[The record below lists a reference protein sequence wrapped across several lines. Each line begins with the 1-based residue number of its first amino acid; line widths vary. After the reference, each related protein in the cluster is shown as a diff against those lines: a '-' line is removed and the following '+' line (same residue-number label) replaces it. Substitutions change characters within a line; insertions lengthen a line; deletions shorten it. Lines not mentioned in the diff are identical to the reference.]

1 MYYILLVYYIVLSYE
16 KMRRALSLCLLAVF
30 PFALHAQISTIAESP
45 SFEEPSG
52 GLARILQL
60 KNGNTLYVHFPSR
73 GVNIQLYDSSH
84 QRVDTI
90 AGESTFAHI
99 RNGNLDAV
107 FESQGNATVLYS
119 VKESKHPLLVR
130 LTIDAGT
137 GQLLREDTVANLD
150 KVNRRKKK
158 ISSSDF
164 LVIKDPYSEN
174 YAVSMYANMEEADAG
189 YEIVHYAADHHEIS
203 RARFT
208 GPDNETRFQ
217 YWDMVVIGDKQLCIL
232 GMAQNAAN
240 EVASSEMKLATLEK
254 GHIFF
259 RFSSLSF
266 PKGVAVQGGF
276 VKYNPYTDQLILLEA
291 HQKEDKKMTT
301 WLTTVQLSTMEAAAA
316 KEIFPDKANLKSLEV
331 FGPKAP
337 YEGVPQNV
345 FIKKDGGYSVVFEEL
360 DNFVR
365 LVNSV
370 PVVIS
375 TILSNVAVIDMDA
388 EGKEINTWMVPKRQL
403 NPGLIMKA
411 FYQKNR
417 ENATDKIDLS
427 DQYKFF
433 SYVPGAKHDYILMND
448 LEENKEKLEKGKL
461 TVMRDAREGNGFYYA
476 LEGKEIIPARNVVFP
491 VDVEKKQR
499 HIALFSMADYD
510 IDRNTLVT
518 LKRSQESRRDVKLVW
533 LNVH

>member
-1 MYYILLVYYIVLSYE
+1 V
-16 KMRRALSLCLLAVF
+16 A
-30 PFALHAQISTIAESP
+30 AE
-45 SFEEPSG
+45 
-52 GLARILQL
+52 
-60 KNGNTLYVHFPSR
+60 
-73 GVNIQLYDSSH
+73 
-84 QRVDTI
+84 
-90 AGESTFAHI
+90 
-99 RNGNLDAV
+99 
-107 FESQGNATVLYS
+107 
-119 VKESKHPLLVR
+119 
-130 LTIDAGT
+130 
-137 GQLLREDTVANLD
+137 
-150 KVNRRKKK
+150 
-158 ISSSDF
+158 
-164 LVIKDPYSEN
+164 
-174 YAVSMYANMEEADAG
+174 
-189 YEIVHYAADHHEIS
+189 
-203 RARFT
+203 
-208 GPDNETRFQ
+208 
-217 YWDMVVIGDKQLCIL
+217 
-232 GMAQNAAN
+232 
-240 EVASSEMKLATLEK
+240 
-254 GHIFF
+254 
-259 RFSSLSF
+259 
-266 PKGVAVQGGF
+266 
-276 VKYNPYTDQLILLEA
+276 
-291 HQKEDKKMTT
+291 
-301 WLTTVQLSTMEAAAA
+301 A

-331 FGPKAP
+331 FGPKAT

-476 LEGKEIIPARNVVFP
+476 LEGKEVIPQRNAVFQQQ
-491 VDVEKKQR
+491 KN
-499 HIALFSMADYD
+499 IALFSMADYD

-518 LKRSQESRRDVKLVW
+518 LKRSQENRRDVKLVW